1 MNKKA
6 HQLKWETMAQCLL
19 SLLILFSAI
28 YLTSCKEDGPIILLE
43 EAETPLVDTT
53 YVVDNVPEA
62 EQKVVLMEEFT
73 GVRCTNCP
81 IGHAKV
87 AELYA
92 AHGERFIAIGVHSNF
107 LGAPYEGNEDFRTES
122 ANSLNNALGPVNGK
136 PSAFIDRRVF
146 PSNQTRDI
154 INPDLWTGFV
164 AQQLAATTPLNLDLE
179 IVEINENERL
189 VRYRTTL
196 TYTENAQAHN
206 LGFAI
211 TENNLIAAQLN
222 AGTVIE
228 DYNHQHVLRKY
239 ITPIMGIPL
248 AIDLEMGRVII
259 KEFELEVPL
268 EWNIDNLELIAFI
281 RASNDEIV
289 QAKMAKF
296 N

>member
-1 MNKKA
+1 MKRTTKIK
-6 HQLKWETMAQCLL
+6 LVLQCL
-19 SLLILFSAI
+19 SVGIIFSITLLLP
-28 YLTSCKEDGPIILLE
+28 SCKEEGPIILLE
-43 EAETPLVDTT
+43 EAEIPLVDTT
-53 YVVDNVPEA
+53 YVIDNIPEA
-62 EQKVVLMEEFT
+62 EEKVVLMEEFT

-122 ANSLNNALGPVNGK
+122 ANALNNALGPVNGK
-136 PSAFIDRRVF
+136 PSAFVDRKIF
-146 PSNQTRDI
+146 PGNQTRDI

-164 AQQLAATTPLNLDLE
+164 AQQLASATPLNIDLE
-179 IVEINENERL
+179 IVDLNENERI
-189 VRYRTTL
+189 VRYRIAL

-211 TENNLIAAQLN
+211 TENNLVAAQLN

-228 DYNHQHVLRKY
+228 NYNHQHVLRTFL
-239 ITPIMGIPL
+239 TPVIGTPL
-248 AIDLEMGRVII
+248 TVELEMGRVII
-259 KEFELEVPL
+259 KEFEFEVPL

-281 RASNDEIV
+281 RAANDEIV
-289 QAKMAKF
+289 QAKMVKF